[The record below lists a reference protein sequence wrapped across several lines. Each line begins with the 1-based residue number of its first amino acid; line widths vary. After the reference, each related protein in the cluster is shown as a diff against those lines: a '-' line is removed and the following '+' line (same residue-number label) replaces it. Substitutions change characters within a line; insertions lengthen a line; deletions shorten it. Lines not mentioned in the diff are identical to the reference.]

1 MDADRILSLG
11 KRIIMQC
18 LRDRRTFA
26 LIIIAPAFV
35 MLLLT
40 YFFTAES
47 GGITIGVVQ
56 ADHRTGTE
64 HLSQLIADELEAMDN
79 VTLAYL
85 DAKDVN
91 VSLNNKSV
99 DGVIYFPANFTR
111 NVLSAKP
118 SYVLI
123 TTRGDS
129 PAAGATIAQKYAN
142 ASAIALAP
150 YLQPPAAP
158 PMTTAPAMLAAPSML
173 ATKPTLPA
181 VESVVLYGEG
191 YKAIDFFAPYI
202 LVVIAFVFI
211 FLFTGVTFLR
221 ERSFGTLERLMV
233 SPLTRSEII
242 IGYIVGFSVFATI
255 QSLIILMFAV
265 FVLDV
270 KIAGSIWAVVVIQ
283 LLLTL
288 AAVNLGIFCSSFAR
302 NELQAIQ
309 FIPIVLLPQIFL
321 DGMFWPISTL
331 PNYLQALSY
340 VMPLTYA
347 NDAMVSIVV
356 RGAGLVDVWFDIVV
370 LVAFA
375 LAMVVLSTLTLNK
388 QLQ

>member
-11 KRIIMQC
+11 KRIVMQC

-40 YFFTAES
+40 YFFTAAS
-47 GGITIGVVQ
+47 GNVNIGVVLD
-56 ADHRTGTE
+56 DHRTGTG
-64 HLSQLIADELEAMDN
+64 HLSADIAAALEDMDN
-79 VTLAYL
+79 ITVLYL
-85 DAKDVN
+85 NEKNINA
-91 VSLNNKSV
+91 SLNNKSV
-99 DGVIYFPANFTR
+99 DGVLYFPANFTR
-111 NVLSAKP
+111 NILAGKQAHVT
-118 SYVLI
+118 LI
-123 TTRGDS
+123 TQGDN
-129 PAAGATIAQKYAN
+129 PAAGAAIAQKYAN
-142 ASAIALAP
+142 ASGSVLAP
-150 YLQPPAAP
+150 YLQPPAG
-158 PMTTAPAMLAAPSML
+158 TAPSVITAQ
-173 ATKPTLPA
+173 KPAYPA
-181 VESVVLYGEG
+181 VETIVLYGEG

-221 ERSFGTLERLMV
+221 ERSFGTLERLIV

-242 IGYIVGFSVFATI
+242 IGYILGFSVFATI
-255 QSLIILMFAV
+255 QSLIILGFALY
-265 FVLDV
+265 VLNV
-270 KIAGSIWAVVVIQ
+270 KIVGDIWAVIIVQ

-288 AAVNLGIFCSSFAR
+288 AAVNLGIFCSSFAK

-340 VMPLTYA
+340 IMPLTYA
-347 NDAMVSIVV
+347 NDAMASIVV
-356 RGAGLVDVWFDIVV
+356 RGAGLGDVWFDILV
-370 LVAFA
+370 LIAFA
-375 LAMVVLSTLTLNK
+375 LAMVGLSTITLNK
-388 QLQ
+388 QL